1 MHSRKDRRPRW
12 GMGIHWGRA
21 LNRMQLGFLE
31 AWNWQEFEFDGQEM
45 E

>member
-1 MHSRKDRRPRW
+1 
-12 GMGIHWGRA
+12 MGIHWGRA